1 MEGAALALQSALG
14 VVLIPALAWAMSEDR
29 CAYTATT
36 LIRIVAVGLAIQFA
50 LAILFLHMPWTK
62 ALFETIAAGVQALQ
76 AASDAGTRLVFG
88 YLAGA
93 PAPFEQR
100 DPQAGFILAFRVL
113 PLILLMSALTRLLYH
128 WGVLQ
133 RIVQA
138 AAFALQRTLGTS
150 GPLAVSAAG
159 SIFLGLIEAPLLIRP
174 YLREMSRGA
183 LFAAM
188 AVAMATVAGTVLA
201 IYASI
206 LSNVVPGA
214 AGHLIAASVINVPG
228 ALVLARLAVPE
239 GFADGPATANVTLDD
254 APQSSMDAI
263 AQGTADGIRMVAAV
277 AGTLIVMIA
286 LVALVNMMLASLG
299 SLVGVDL
306 SLEQILGFLCVLLAL
321 IIGIP
326 AAEAG
331 TAASLIGQKIVLN
344 EFLAYLE
351 LLKLPPEA
359 LSPRSELI
367 VTYALCGFANLGSLG
382 ILIGGMTI
390 LAPERRAEV
399 AALAPKALV
408 IGVLATLL
416 TAAIVGTTVWR

>member
-1 MEGAALALQSALG
+1 MAGAALALQSALG
-14 VVLIPALAWAMSEDR
+14 VFLIPALAWAISEDR
-29 CAYTATT
+29 RALGGTK
-36 LIRIVAVGLAIQFA
+36 LIRVIAVGLAIQFG
-50 LAILFLHMPWTK
+50 LAILFLHMPWTRT
-62 ALFETIAAGVQALQ
+62 LFETVAAGVRALQ

-93 PAPFEQR
+93 PAPFEER
-100 DPQAGFILAFRVL
+100 TPEAGFILAFRVL
-113 PLILLMSALTRLLYH
+113 PLILVMSALTRLLYH
-128 WGVLQ
+128 WGILQ
-133 RIVQA
+133 RVVQA
-138 AAFALQRTLGTS
+138 AAIALQRTLGTG

-174 YLREMSRGA
+174 YLKEMSRGA

-188 AVAMATVAGTVLA
+188 TVAMATVAGTVLA

-206 LSNVVPGA
+206 LATVVPGA
-214 AGHLIAASVINVPG
+214 PGHLIAASVINVPG
-228 ALVLARLAVPE
+228 ALVLARLAVPT
-239 GFADGPATANVTLDD
+239 GFADGPASASVTLEG
-254 APQSSMDAI
+254 APRSSMDAI
-263 AQGTADGIRMVAAV
+263 AQGTSDGIRMVAAV

-286 LVALVNMMLASLG
+286 LVALVNMMLGSLG
-299 SLVGVDL
+299 GLIGVDL
-306 SLEQILGFLCVLLAL
+306 SLERILGLICVPLAF

-326 AAEAG
+326 APEAA

-351 LLKLPPEA
+351 LLKLPPDA

-390 LAPERRAEV
+390 LAPERRGEV
-399 AALAPKALV
+399 ANLAPKALV
-408 IGVLATLL
+408 VGVLATLL
-416 TAAIVGTTVWR
+416 SAAVVGVTVWR

>member
-29 CAYTATT
+29 RAYTATT

-286 LVALVNMMLASLG
+286 LVALVNMMLAGLG

-306 SLEQILGFLCVLLAL
+306 SLEQILGFLCVPLAF

-399 AALAPKALV
+399 AALAPNALV

>member
-1 MEGAALALQSALG
+1 MEDAALALQSALG
-14 VVLIPALAWAMSEDR
+14 VVVIPLLAWAMSEDR
-29 CAYTATT
+29 AALGTGQ
-36 LIRIVAVGLAIQFA
+36 AVGIVLLGLILQFA
-50 LAILFLHMPWTK
+50 LAVLFLHMPWTQ
-62 ALFETIAAGVQALQ
+62 ALFETIAAGVRALQ

-93 PAPFEQR
+93 PAPFETR
-100 DPQAGFILAFRVL
+100 DENATFILAFRVL
-113 PLILLMSALTRLLYH
+113 PLILVMSALTRLLYH
-128 WGVLQ
+128 WGILQ
-133 RIVQA
+133 RVVRA
-138 AAFALQRTLGTS
+138 AAFALQRTFATG

-239 GFADGPATANVTLDD
+239 GFAGGPATAEVALED
-254 APQSSMDAI
+254 APASSMDAI

-277 AGTLIVMIA
+277 AGTLVVMIA
-286 LVALVNMMLASLG
+286 LVALVNMILGGIGCLAGL
-299 SLVGVDL
+299 DL
-306 SLEQILGFLCVLLAL
+306 SLELILGYACVPLAFL
-321 IIGIP
+321 IGVP
-326 AAEAG
+326 AGESVAAG
-331 TAASLIGQKIVLN
+331 SLIGQKIVLN

-351 LLKLPPEA
+351 LLKLPPDA

-367 VTYALCGFANLGSLG
+367 MTYALCGFANLGSLG

-399 AALAPKALV
+399 ASLAPKALV
-408 IGVLATLL
+408 IGFLATLL
-416 TAAIVGTTVWR
+416 TAAIIGTTIWR

>member
-1 MEGAALALQSALG
+1 MEGAALSLQSALG
-14 VVLIPALAWAMSEDR
+14 VIVIPLLAWAMSEDR
-29 CAYTATT
+29 AALGTGQAV
-36 LIRIVAVGLAIQFA
+36 RIVLLGLILQFA
-50 LAILFLHMPWTK
+50 LAVLFLHMPWTQ

-93 PAPFEQR
+93 PAPFETR
-100 DPQAGFILAFRVL
+100 DENAMFILAFRVL
-113 PLILLMSALTRLLYH
+113 PLILVMSALTRLLYH
-128 WGVLQ
+128 WGILQ
-133 RIVQA
+133 RVVRA
-138 AAFALQRTLGTS
+138 AAFALQRTFATG

-214 AGHLIAASVINVPG
+214 GGHLIAASVINVPG

-239 GFADGPATANVTLDD
+239 GFAGGPATAEVALED
-254 APQSSMDAI
+254 APASSMDAI

-277 AGTLIVMIA
+277 AGTLVVMIA
-286 LVALVNMMLASLG
+286 LVALVNMILGGIGRLAG
-299 SLVGVDL
+299 FDL
-306 SLEQILGFLCVLLAL
+306 SLELILGYACVPFAFL
-321 IIGIP
+321 IGVP
-326 AAEAG
+326 AAEAL
-331 TAASLIGQKIVLN
+331 AAGSLIGQKVVLN

-367 VTYALCGFANLGSLG
+367 MTYALCGFANLGSLG

-399 AALAPKALV
+399 ASLAPKALV
-408 IGVLATLL
+408 IGFLATLL
-416 TAAIVGTTVWR
+416 TAAIIGTTIWR

>member
-1 MEGAALALQSALG
+1 
-14 VVLIPALAWAMSEDR
+14 
-29 CAYTATT
+29 
-36 LIRIVAVGLAIQFA
+36 
-50 LAILFLHMPWTK
+50 
-62 ALFETIAAGVQALQ
+62 
-76 AASDAGTRLVFG
+76 
-88 YLAGA
+88 
-93 PAPFEQR
+93 
-100 DPQAGFILAFRVL
+100 
-113 PLILLMSALTRLLYH
+113 MSALTRLLYH

-239 GFADGPATANVTLDD
+239 GFADGPATADVTLDD

-286 LVALVNMMLASLG
+286 LVALVNMMLAGLG

-306 SLEQILGFLCVLLAL
+306 SLEQILGFLCVPLAF

-416 TAAIVGTTVWR
+416 TAAIVGTTVWC

>member
-29 CAYTATT
+29 AAYAPATR
-36 LIRIVAVGLAIQFA
+36 IRIVAAGLAIQFA

-138 AAFALQRTLGTS
+138 AAVAVQRTLGTS

-228 ALVLARLAVPE
+228 ALVLARLAVPA
-239 GFADGPATANVTLDD
+239 GFADGPATASVRLDD

-306 SLEQILGFLCVLLAL
+306 SLERILGLLCVPLAV

-326 AAEAG
+326 VAEAG

-382 ILIGGMTI
+382 ILIGGMAI